1 MSKMP
6 ERSGKE
12 LAGAGPRVASSD
24 TLSRHLDDMCR
35 VGALERR
42 KDGERYLLEYVEAEA
57 RDLSS
62 EAFARFMNEIYFRI
76 GMMVN
81 KT

>member
-1 MSKMP
+1 MP
-6 ERSGKE
+6 SSVGAQNREVVGK
-12 LAGAGPRVASSD
+12 AVSD
-24 TLSRHLDDMCR
+24 TLSRHLEELCR

-57 RDLSS
+57 RDLSP
-62 EAFARFMNEIYFRI
+62 ETFARFMNEIYFRI
-76 GMMVN
+76 GILVN